1 MTYDP
6 KTGRKQTKKRFN
18 IADIVILLIIIAIIA
33 LFAYVI
39 VSSYGQDLFEP
50 KYSVEYTVKLTEVR
64 KDFADNL
71 GQGDMMV
78 ETTTL
83 SEIGKVVKVDTT
95 PCIFTATDSTGKTVT
110 SDNPLYMDMV
120 ITVSAEATLP
130 DGIYTVNGF
139 RLTAGKNVT
148 FRVPDFTGSG
158 VCTGIKEVK

>member
-1 MTYDP
+1 MTYDSRA
-6 KTGRKQTKKRFN
+6 KKNKTKKRFN
-18 IADIVILLIIIAIIA
+18 LADIVILLIIFAIIA
-33 LFAYVI
+33 LFAYII
-39 VSSYGQDLFEP
+39 VSSYGQDLFEA

-64 KDFADNL
+64 KDFAYNL
-71 GQGDMMV
+71 EPGNKMV

-83 SEIGKVVKVDTT
+83 SEIGKVIKVDTT

-158 VCTGIKEVK
+158 VCTGIKEVE